1 MIDVL
6 LPFYGDPG
14 LLRRAVES
22 VQAQTSADWRL
33 LVVDDCYPGESVEP
47 WLSSLGESR
56 IVYSRNPE
64 NLGVNRNFQHCLE
77 LAEADHVTFL
87 GCDDLMLPRYVEVV
101 GAAARRSSAAMVQC
115 DVQVIDADGQPVR
128 TLTDAVKRRL
138 MPDVQGSLTL
148 SGEDFARR
156 LLTGNWAYFPAI
168 CWDRRQ
174 ALHHGFRPGL
184 DLALDLALI
193 LDLVSAGADFVL
205 LEEVCFA
212 YRRHGDSAS
221 SVAAVD
227 TRRFTEE
234 RAFFVEVAKRLD
246 ERGWPR
252 AARAARMHLTSRLH
266 AAALLPAAVRT
277 RDRVAV
283 RSLFR
288 HLAR

>member
-22 VQAQTSADWRL
+22 VLAQTNPDWRL
-33 LVVDDCYPGESVEP
+33 LVVDDCYPGDCVEP
-47 WLSSLGESR
+47 WLLSLGDRR
-56 IVYSRNPE
+56 IVYSRNAE

-87 GCDDLMLPRYVEVV
+87 GCDDVMLPRYVEVV
-101 GAAARRSSAAMVQC
+101 GAVARRTGAEMVQC
-115 DVQVIDADGQPVR
+115 DVEVIDGQGQPVR
-128 TLTDAVKRRL
+128 TLTDSVKRRL
-138 MPDVQGSLTL
+138 MPAVNGSLTL
-148 SGEDFARR
+148 HGEDLARR

-168 CWDRRQ
+168 CWDRRR
-174 ALHHGFRPGL
+174 ALQYGFRPGL
-184 DLALDLALI
+184 DLTLDLGLI
-193 LDLVSAGADFVL
+193 LDLLSDGADFIL

-212 YRRHGDSAS
+212 YRRHDDSAS

-234 RAFFVEVAKRLD
+234 RAFFHDVAERLAH
-246 ERGWPR
+246 RGWPR
-252 AARAARMHLTSRLH
+252 AARAARAHVTSRLH
-266 AAALLPAAVRT
+266 AGALLPSAARA
-277 RDRVAV
+277 RDTVAIK
-283 RSLFR
+283 SLLR